1 MIENDVVRCFDFG
14 HSPKQTVPVGS
25 FLRLKHDT
33 KLTKRGQRQASAA
46 YSVEGTGRSVEYY
59 IYIVWFLSYAILP
72 VYF

>member
-46 YSVEGTGRSVEYY
+46 YSVEGRSVTY
-59 IYIVWFLSYAILP
+59 YIVWFLSYAILP